1 MVGIV
6 KASLW
11 LTLAELTFNLSGYVI
26 HAFLGRFLGPAE
38 YGRFSLV
45 ITLTTMIVI
54 LIGRG
59 VPIAM
64 SKYLSEFL
72 DDKGRILTIKRRAT
86 FIQIVLVTIITLLY
100 FFLAPVFAKLL
111 GDESLT
117 PLFRISSLIIPT
129 FALASFYIYYFNG
142 LQEFGKQSLLKF
154 IRSIAKVVF
163 IIGLGYYF
171 KTAGAIVGQ
180 ALAPL
185 SVFIAAYI
193 LDPLRKY
200 KKKRNIESK
209 ESANLTKKLL
219 NFAWP
224 IILFMLFYELMIT
237 IDLYLIKA
245 LLGSDSQTGIY
256 NSALT
261 VGRIP
266 YYAFYFLTIILLP
279 KISQSTAKGVTK
291 ETKTIMQKTFRFL
304 FMFLIPIITLLSF
317 FSYSAINFF
326 YGSKYLSAGP
336 ALSVLAFGLGF
347 LTVFYILTFVLN
359 GAGRNKAPLVIA
371 FIGAILNA
379 ILNYIFIKNW
389 GLVGS
394 AWATTITA
402 FIIMTIGLIYA
413 SKKITS
419 FIKPVALLKYIIASF
434 IIYKL
439 ANIFFSQ
446 GKFIFILWSAILF
459 VVYLI
464 ILIIIRELKKEDWQF
479 LVKSFKK
486 K

>member
-1 MVGIV
+1 MVSIV
-6 KASLW
+6 KASIW
-11 LTLAELTFNLSGYVI
+11 LTLAELTFNLSGYII
-26 HAFLGRFLGPAE
+26 HAFLGRFLGPTE

-72 DDKGRILTIKRRAT
+72 DDKERILTTRRRAA
-86 FIQIVLVTIITLLY
+86 FIQFILVTIITLFYL
-100 FFLAPVFAKLL
+100 FLAPVFAKLL
-111 GDESLT
+111 GDETLI
-117 PLFRISSLIIPT
+117 PLFRISSLIIPA

-142 LQEFGKQSLLKF
+142 LQEFEKQSVLKF
-154 IRSIAKVVF
+154 VRSIAKVTL
-163 IIGLGYYF
+163 ILGLGYYF
-171 KTAGAIVGQ
+171 KTIGAIVGQ

-185 SVFIAAYI
+185 SVFITAYI

-200 KKKRNIESK
+200 KQKKNIESK
-209 ESANLTKKLL
+209 KTTNLTKKLL
-219 NFAWP
+219 HFAWP
-224 IILFMLFYELMIT
+224 IILFMLFYESMIT
-237 IDLYLIKA
+237 IDLYLVKA
-245 LLGSDSQTGIY
+245 LLESDYKTGIY

-291 ETKTIMQKTFRFL
+291 QTKTLMQKTFRFL

-317 FSYSAINFF
+317 FSYSALNFF
-326 YGSKYLSAGP
+326 YGSKYLLAETS
-336 ALSVLAFGLGF
+336 LSVLAFGLGF

-359 GAGRNKAPLVIA
+359 GAGRNKFPMLIA
-371 FIGAILNA
+371 FVGAILNT

-389 GLVGS
+389 GLIGS

-402 FIIMTIGLIYA
+402 FIIMAIGLIYV
-413 SKKITS
+413 SKKISS
-419 FIKPVALLKYIIASF
+419 FIQPVSLIKYIVASF

-439 ANIFFSQ
+439 ASVFFSQ
-446 GKFIFILWSAILF
+446 GKILF
-459 VVYLI
+459 VLWSIILFAIYLI
-464 ILIIIRELKKEDWQF
+464 ILIIIQELKKEDWNF
-479 LVKSFKK
+479 LVKSFRKK
-486 K
+486 

>member
-1 MVGIV
+1 MSSIV
-6 KASLW
+6 KASIW
-11 LTLAELTFNLSGYVI
+11 LTLAELTFNLSGYII

-72 DDKGRILTIKRRAT
+72 DEKGNILAIKRRAAVIQ
-86 FIQIVLVTIITLLY
+86 FILVTIITLIY

-111 GDESLT
+111 GDETLT
-117 PLFRISSLIIPT
+117 PLFRISSLIIPA

-142 LQEFGKQSLLKF
+142 LQEFGKQSALKF
-154 IRSIAKVVF
+154 VRSFAKVGF
-163 IIGLGYYF
+163 ILGLGYYF
-171 KTAGAIVGQ
+171 KTTGAIIGQ

-185 SVFIAAYI
+185 SVFLAAYV

-200 KKKRNIESK
+200 KNKKVIETKNSK
-209 ESANLTKKLL
+209 NLTKKLL

-237 IDLYLIKA
+237 IDLYLVKA

-279 KISQSTAKGVTK
+279 KISQSTAKGITK
-291 ETKTIMQKTFRFL
+291 ETKTIMQKAFRFL
-304 FMFLIPIITLLSF
+304 LMFLIPIITLLSF

-326 YGSKYLSAGP
+326 YGSKYLSAAP
-336 ALSVLAFGLGF
+336 ALSILAFGLGF
-347 LTVFYILTFVLN
+347 LTVFYILTFILN
-359 GAGRNKAPLVIA
+359 GAGKNKAPMIISFL
-371 FIGAILNA
+371 GAILNA

-389 GLVGS
+389 GLIGS

-402 FIIMTIGLIYA
+402 FIIMMIGLVYT
-413 SKKITS
+413 SKKVTS
-419 FIKPVALLKYIIASF
+419 FIKPAALIKYLIASF

-439 ANIFFSQ
+439 AAIFFSQ

-459 VVYLI
+459 AIYLI
-464 ILIIIRELKKEDWQF
+464 ILIIIQELKKEDWQF
-479 LVKSFKK
+479 LIKSFKK